1 MLQLAHENVCVI
13 GAGKS
18 GMGSVSLLQKI
29 GAHITIYDGNK
40 ALKEEEI
47 RKQLPEGCHAHIV
60 LGDFPDSLLDEAALF
75 IVSPGVPMD
84 SPVVQK
90 IEASDAWLMGEI
102 ELAYRYEKG
111 SVLAVTG
118 TNGKTTTTSLTGH
131 LLRGYYNDVFV
142 VGNIGAPYTEAVL
155 NTNMDS
161 YTVAE
166 LSSFQL
172 ESIETFHPM
181 ASAILNITPDHLNRH
196 HTMENYI
203 DAKKRITMNQ
213 DIMDYCVLNYED
225 EVLRR
230 FGRELEKEGKC
241 QVVFFSSRRALEH
254 GLYVEKGAIWHDD
267 GLIKTKLCDTAAL
280 PIPGKH
286 NYENAMAA
294 AGLAISAGVPLD
306 VIGREL
312 LTFTPVPHRMEYVG
326 VFGGVTYY
334 NDSKGTN
341 PEAAIKAIEAM
352 TVPTYLLAGGYDKGS
367 DYTEWI
373 RAFDGRVKKLILMGA
388 TAEAIRECAL
398 GLGFP
403 EEDIVMVQT
412 FEEAMDFCKKDAVP
426 GDGVLLSPACASWGM
441 FDNYEQRGDLFKELA
456 RAER

>member
-29 GAHITIYDGNK
+29 GAHITVYDGNK
-40 ALKEEEI
+40 DLPEEEI
-47 RKQLPEGCHAHIV
+47 LSRLPEGCHAHIV
-60 LGDFPDSLLDEAALF
+60 LGDFPDSLLDETALF
-75 IVSPGVPMD
+75 VVSPGVPMD

-131 LLRGYYNDVFV
+131 LLKEYYNDVFV

-155 NTNMDS
+155 KTSMDS

-225 EVLRR
+225 DVLRR
-230 FGRELEKEGKC
+230 FGRELEREGKC
-241 QVVFFSSRRALEH
+241 QVVFFSSSRSLEH
-254 GLYVEKGAIWHDD
+254 GL
-267 GLIKTKLCDTAAL
+267 
-280 PIPGKH
+280 
-286 NYENAMAA
+286 
-294 AGLAISAGVPLD
+294 
-306 VIGREL
+306 
-312 LTFTPVPHRMEYVG
+312 
-326 VFGGVTYY
+326 
-334 NDSKGTN
+334 
-341 PEAAIKAIEAM
+341 
-352 TVPTYLLAGGYDKGS
+352 
-367 DYTEWI
+367 
-373 RAFDGRVKKLILMGA
+373 
-388 TAEAIRECAL
+388 
-398 GLGFP
+398 
-403 EEDIVMVQT
+403 
-412 FEEAMDFCKKDAVP
+412 
-426 GDGVLLSPACASWGM
+426 
-441 FDNYEQRGDLFKELA
+441 
-456 RAER
+456 